1 MCECEVCR
9 RKKNRDPLNRDCE
22 PKKRAPKLKKED
34 CEPKKEDCEPKKED
48 CEPKKEDCEPKK
60 EDCEPKKEDCE
71 PKKEDC
77 ESKKEDCESLNC
89 YSFSKNTNFLE
100 EAIQTDKID
109 QISEEYIEIVDSADV
124 QVTTT
129 DTKAALSIQAALQA
143 AIVVVVSIS
152 IADSEKADKI
162 TQELFQKSAIKQI
175 NRQKTFIKNSRN
187 VTVTTTDTDIAVNI
201 QILLQILLAL
211 LVKLNI
217 L

>member
-9 RKKNRDPLNRDCE
+9 RKKNRDPLNREFE
-22 PKKRAPKLKKED
+22 PKKRVPEPKEED

-48 CEPKKEDCEPKK
+48 Y
-60 EDCEPKKEDCE
+60 
-71 PKKEDC
+71 
-77 ESKKEDCESLNC
+77 ESLNY
-89 YSFSKNTNFLE
+89 YSFSKNANFLE
-100 EAIQTDKID
+100 EAIQTDEID

-162 TQELFQKSAIKQI
+162 TQELFQKSSIKQI

>member
-9 RKKNRDPLNRDCE
+9 RKKNRDPLNREFE
-22 PKKRAPKLKKED
+22 PKKRVH
-34 CEPKKEDCEPKKED
+34 
-48 CEPKKEDCEPKK
+48 EPKK

-77 ESKKEDCESLNC
+77 ESLND
-89 YSFSKNTNFLE
+89 YSFSKNVNFLE
-100 EAIQTDKID
+100 AAIQTDEID

>member
-1 MCECEVCR
+1 MCDCEVCR
-9 RKKNRDPLNRDCE
+9 RKKNRDPLNRDSERKKVDSE
-22 PKKRAPKLKKED
+22 PIKKD
-34 CEPKKEDCEPKKED
+34 CEPKKQVSEPINQD
-48 CEPKKEDCEPKK
+48 S
-60 EDCEPKKEDCE
+60 
-71 PKKEDC
+71 
-77 ESKKEDCESLNC
+77 ESVNS
-89 YSFSKNTNFLE
+89 YSYSKNANFLE
-100 EAIQTDKID
+100 EAIQTDEIN
-109 QISEEYIEIVDSADV
+109 QVSEEYIEIVDSADV

-162 TQELFQKSAIKQI
+162 TQELFQKSSIKQI

>member
-9 RKKNRDPLNRDCE
+9 RKKNRDPLNREFE
-22 PKKRAPKLKKED
+22 PKKRVP
-34 CEPKKEDCEPKKED
+34 EPKE
-48 CEPKKEDCEPKK
+48 
-60 EDCEPKKEDCE
+60 EDCE

-77 ESKKEDCESLNC
+77 ESLNSN
-89 YSFSKNTNFLE
+89 SFSKNANFLE
-100 EAIQTDKID
+100 EAIQTDEID

-124 QVTTT
+124 QVITT

-162 TQELFQKSAIKQI
+162 TQELFQKSSIKQI

>member
-1 MCECEVCR
+1 MCDCEVCR
-9 RKKNRDPLNRDCE
+9 RKKNRDPLNRDSERKKVDSERKKVDSE
-22 PKKRAPKLKKED
+22 PIKKD
-34 CEPKKEDCEPKKED
+34 CEPKKQVSEPINQD
-48 CEPKKEDCEPKK
+48 S
-60 EDCEPKKEDCE
+60 
-71 PKKEDC
+71 
-77 ESKKEDCESLNC
+77 ESVNS
-89 YSFSKNTNFLE
+89 YSYSKNANFLE
-100 EAIQTDKID
+100 EAIQTDEID
-109 QISEEYIEIVDSADV
+109 QVSEEYIEIVDSADV

-162 TQELFQKSAIKQI
+162 TQELFQKSSIKQI

>member
-1 MCECEVCR
+1 
-9 RKKNRDPLNRDCE
+9 
-22 PKKRAPKLKKED
+22 
-34 CEPKKEDCEPKKED
+34 
-48 CEPKKEDCEPKK
+48 
-60 EDCEPKKEDCE
+60 
-71 PKKEDC
+71 
-77 ESKKEDCESLNC
+77 
-89 YSFSKNTNFLE
+89 
-100 EAIQTDKID
+100 
-109 QISEEYIEIVDSADV
+109 
-124 QVTTT
+124 TT

-162 TQELFQKSAIKQI
+162 TQELFQKSSIKQI

>member
-9 RKKNRDPLNRDCE
+9 RKKNRDPLNREFE
-22 PKKRAPKLKKED
+22 PKKRVH
-34 CEPKKEDCEPKKED
+34 EPKKEDCEPKKED

-60 EDCEPKKEDCE
+60 EDCEPKKEDC
-71 PKKEDC
+71 K
-77 ESKKEDCESLNC
+77 SLNY
-89 YSFSKNTNFLE
+89 YSFSKNANFLE
-100 EAIQTDKID
+100 EAIQTDEID

>member
-9 RKKNRDPLNRDCE
+9 RKKNRDPLNREFE
-22 PKKRAPKLKKED
+22 PKKRVHEPKKEDCELKKED
-34 CEPKKEDCEPKKED
+34 CEPKKEDCE
-48 CEPKKEDCEPKK
+48 
-60 EDCEPKKEDCE
+60 
-71 PKKEDC
+71 
-77 ESKKEDCESLNC
+77 SLND
-89 YSFSKNTNFLE
+89 YSFSKNANFLE
-100 EAIQTDKID
+100 EAIQTDEID

>member
-9 RKKNRDPLNRDCE
+9 RKKNRDPLNREFEPKKRVPEPKEEDCE
-22 PKKRAPKLKKED
+22 PKKRVP
-34 CEPKKEDCEPKKED
+34 EPKEED

-77 ESKKEDCESLNC
+77 ESLNY
-89 YSFSKNTNFLE
+89 YSFSKNANFLE
-100 EAIQTDKID
+100 EAIQTDEID

-162 TQELFQKSAIKQI
+162 TQELFQKSSIKQI

>member
-9 RKKNRDPLNRDCE
+9 RKKNRDPLNREFE
-22 PKKRAPKLKKED
+22 PKKRVP
-34 CEPKKEDCEPKKED
+34 EPKKEDCEPKKED

-60 EDCEPKKEDCE
+60 EVCELKKEDCD
-71 PKKEDC
+71 P
-77 ESKKEDCESLNC
+77 KKEDCESLND
-89 YSFSKNTNFLE
+89 YSFSKNANFLE
-100 EAIQTDKID
+100 EAIQTDEID
-109 QISEEYIEIVDSADV
+109 QVSEEYIEIVDSADV

>member
-1 MCECEVCR
+1 MCDCEVCR
-9 RKKNRDPLNRDCE
+9 RKKKRDPLNRGSE
-22 PKKRAPKLKKED
+22 PKKQD
-34 CEPKKEDCEPKKED
+34 S
-48 CEPKKEDCEPKK
+48 
-60 EDCEPKKEDCE
+60 
-71 PKKEDC
+71 
-77 ESKKEDCESLNC
+77 ESVNS
-89 YSFSKNTNFLE
+89 YSFSKNANFLE
-100 EAIQTDKID
+100 EAIQTDEID
-109 QISEEYIEIVDSADV
+109 QVSEEYIEIVDSADV

-162 TQELFQKSAIKQI
+162 TQELFQKSSIKQI

-201 QILLQILLAL
+201 QIILQILLAL

>member
-1 MCECEVCR
+1 MCDCEVCR
-9 RKKNRDPLNRDCE
+9 RKKNRNPLNRDSERKKVDSEPIKKDCE
-22 PKKRAPKLKKED
+22 PKKQVS
-34 CEPKKEDCEPKKED
+34 EPINQDS
-48 CEPKKEDCEPKK
+48 
-60 EDCEPKKEDCE
+60 
-71 PKKEDC
+71 
-77 ESKKEDCESLNC
+77 ESVNS
-89 YSFSKNTNFLE
+89 YSYSKNANFLE
-100 EAIQTDKID
+100 EAIQTDEID
-109 QISEEYIEIVDSADV
+109 QVSEEYIEIVDSADV

-162 TQELFQKSAIKQI
+162 TQELFQKSSIKQI

>member
-1 MCECEVCR
+1 MLIFKIKRGDFMCECKVCK
-9 RKKNRDPLNRDCE
+9 RKKNRDPLNREFE
-22 PKKRAPKLKKED
+22 PKKRVP
-34 CEPKKEDCEPKKED
+34 EPKKEDCEPKKED
-48 CEPKKEDCEPKK
+48 CEP
-60 EDCEPKKEDCE
+60 
-71 PKKEDC
+71 
-77 ESKKEDCESLNC
+77 LNS
-89 YSFSKNTNFLE
+89 YSFSKNSNFIE
-100 EAIQTDKID
+100 EAIQTDEID
-109 QISEEYIEIVDSADV
+109 QVSEEYIEIVDSADV

-162 TQELFQKSAIKQI
+162 TQELFQKSSIKQI

>member
-9 RKKNRDPLNRDCE
+9 RKKNRDPLNREFE
-22 PKKRAPKLKKED
+22 PKKRVP
-34 CEPKKEDCEPKKED
+34 EPKKEDCEPE
-48 CEPKKEDCEPKK
+48 
-60 EDCEPKKEDCE
+60 
-71 PKKEDC
+71 
-77 ESKKEDCESLNC
+77 KEDCESLNY

>member
-1 MCECEVCR
+1 MCDCEVCR
-9 RKKNRDPLNRDCE
+9 RKKNRDPLNREFEPKKRVPEPIKQDCE
-22 PKKRAPKLKKED
+22 PKKGDSEPIKQD
-34 CEPKKEDCEPKKED
+34 CEPKKGDS
-48 CEPKKEDCEPKK
+48 
-60 EDCEPKKEDCE
+60 
-71 PKKEDC
+71 
-77 ESKKEDCESLNC
+77 ESIKQDSETLNS
-89 YSFSKNTNFLE
+89 YSFSKNSNFLE
-100 EAIQTDKID
+100 EAIQTDEID
-109 QISEEYIEIVDSADV
+109 QVSEEYIEIVDSADV

-162 TQELFQKSAIKQI
+162 TQELFQKSSIKQI

-187 VTVTTTDTDIAVNI
+187 VTVTTTDTDIAVNVK
-201 QILLQILLAL
+201 ILLQILLAL

>member
-9 RKKNRDPLNRDCE
+9 RKKNRDPLNREFE
-22 PKKRAPKLKKED
+22 PKKRVP
-34 CEPKKEDCEPKKED
+34 EPKKEDCEPKKED
-48 CEPKKEDCEPKK
+48 S
-60 EDCEPKKEDCE
+60 
-71 PKKEDC
+71 
-77 ESKKEDCESLNC
+77 ESIKQDSETLNS
-89 YSFSKNTNFLE
+89 YSFSKNSNFLE
-100 EAIQTDKID
+100 EAIQADEID
-109 QISEEYIEIVDSADV
+109 QVSEEYIEIVDSADV

-152 IADSEKADKI
+152 IADSEKADRVA
-162 TQELFQKSAIKQI
+162 QELFQKSSVKQVNKQETVI
-175 NRQKTFIKNSRN
+175 RNSRN
-187 VTVTTTDTDIAVNI
+187 VTVTTTDTDIAVNV

>member
-9 RKKNRDPLNRDCE
+9 RKKNRDPLNREFE
-22 PKKRAPKLKKED
+22 PKKRVP
-34 CEPKKEDCEPKKED
+34 EPKKEDCEPKKED
-48 CEPKKEDCEPKK
+48 CEPKKEDCEP
-60 EDCEPKKEDCE
+60 
-71 PKKEDC
+71 
-77 ESKKEDCESLNC
+77 LNS
-89 YSFSKNTNFLE
+89 YSYSKNANFLE
-100 EAIQTDKID
+100 EAIQTDEID
-109 QISEEYIEIVDSADV
+109 QVSEEYIEIVDSADV

-162 TQELFQKSAIKQI
+162 TQELFQKSSIKQI
-175 NRQKTFIKNSRN
+175 NRQKTFIKNSKN

>member
-9 RKKNRDPLNRDCE
+9 RKKNRDPLNREFE
-22 PKKRAPKLKKED
+22 PKKRVPELKKED

-60 EDCEPKKEDCE
+60 EDCEP
-71 PKKEDC
+71 
-77 ESKKEDCESLNC
+77 LNS
-89 YSFSKNTNFLE
+89 YSFSKNANFLE
-100 EAIQTDKID
+100 EAIQAGEID
-109 QISEEYIEIVDSADV
+109 QVSEEYIEIVDSADV

-162 TQELFQKSAIKQI
+162 TQELFQKSSIKQI

-211 LVKLNI
+211 LIKLNI

>member
-9 RKKNRDPLNRDCE
+9 RKKNRDPLNREFE
-22 PKKRAPKLKKED
+22 PKKRVP
-34 CEPKKEDCEPKKED
+34 
-48 CEPKKEDCEPKK
+48 EPKKEDCEPKK

-77 ESKKEDCESLNC
+77 ESLND
-89 YSFSKNTNFLE
+89 YSFSKNANFLE
-100 EAIQTDKID
+100 EAIQTDEID

>member
-48 CEPKKEDCEPKK
+48 CE
-60 EDCEPKKEDCE
+60 
-71 PKKEDC
+71 
-77 ESKKEDCESLNC
+77 SLNY

-109 QISEEYIEIVDSADV
+109 QISEESITIVDSADV
-124 QVTTT
+124 EVTTT

-143 AIVVVVSIS
+143 AIVVIISIS
-152 IADSEKADKI
+152 IADSEKADRVA
-162 TQELFQKSAIKQI
+162 QELFQKSSIKQI
-175 NRQKTFIKNSRN
+175 NKQETVIRNSRN
-187 VTVTTTDTDIAVNI
+187 VTVTTTDTDIAVNV

>member
-1 MCECEVCR
+1 M
-9 RKKNRDPLNRDCE
+9 KQDCE
-22 PKKRAPKLKKED
+22 PKKGD
-34 CEPKKEDCEPKKED
+34 S
-48 CEPKKEDCEPKK
+48 
-60 EDCEPKKEDCE
+60 
-71 PKKEDC
+71 
-77 ESKKEDCESLNC
+77 ESIKQDSEILNP
-89 YSFSKNTNFLE
+89 YSFSENSNFLE
-100 EAIQTDKID
+100 EAIQADEID
-109 QISEEYIEIVDSADV
+109 QVSEEYIEIVDSADV

-162 TQELFQKSAIKQI
+162 TQELFQKSSIKQI

-187 VTVTTTDTDIAVNI
+187 VTVTTTDTDIAVNV

>member
-71 PKKEDC
+71 
-77 ESKKEDCESLNC
+77 SLNY

-109 QISEEYIEIVDSADV
+109 QISEKYIEIVDSADV

>member
-9 RKKNRDPLNRDCE
+9 RKKNRDPLNREFE
-22 PKKRAPKLKKED
+22 PKKRVP
-34 CEPKKEDCEPKKED
+34 EPKKED

-77 ESKKEDCESLNC
+77 ESLKY

>member
-1 MCECEVCR
+1 MCDCEVCR
-9 RKKNRDPLNRDCE
+9 RKKKRDPLNRGSE
-22 PKKRAPKLKKED
+22 PKKQD
-34 CEPKKEDCEPKKED
+34 S
-48 CEPKKEDCEPKK
+48 
-60 EDCEPKKEDCE
+60 
-71 PKKEDC
+71 
-77 ESKKEDCESLNC
+77 ESVNS
-89 YSFSKNTNFLE
+89 YSFSKNANFLE
-100 EAIQTDKID
+100 EAIQTDEID
-109 QISEEYIEIVDSADV
+109 QVSEEYIEIVDSADV

-162 TQELFQKSAIKQI
+162 TQELFQKSSIKQI
-175 NRQKTFIKNSRN
+175 NRQKTVIRNSRN
-187 VTVTTTDTDIAVNI
+187 VTVTTTDTDIAVNV

>member
-9 RKKNRDPLNRDCE
+9 RKKNRDPLNREFE
-22 PKKRAPKLKKED
+22 PKKRVP
-34 CEPKKEDCEPKKED
+34 EPKKEDCEPKKED

-77 ESKKEDCESLNC
+77 ESSNY
-89 YSFSKNTNFLE
+89 YSFSKNANFLE
-100 EAIQTDKID
+100 EAIQTDEID

>member
-9 RKKNRDPLNRDCE
+9 RKKNRDPLNRDSE
-22 PKKRAPKLKKED
+22 PKKRDSEPKNQD
-34 CEPKKEDCEPKKED
+34 SEPKKRDSEPKNQDFEPKKRDSEPENQD
-48 CEPKKEDCEPKK
+48 FEPKKRDSEPENQDFEPKNQDS
-60 EDCEPKKEDCE
+60 ET
-71 PKKEDC
+71 
-77 ESKKEDCESLNC
+77 LNS
-89 YSFSKNTNFLE
+89 YSFIKNANFLE
-100 EAIQTDKID
+100 EAIQKDEID
-109 QISEEYIEIVDSADV
+109 QVSEEYIEIIDSADV

-162 TQELFQKSAIKQI
+162 TQELFQKSSIKQI
-175 NRQKTFIKNSRN
+175 NRQKLLIKNSRN
-187 VTVTTTDTDIAVNI
+187 VSVTTTDTDIAVNI
-201 QILLQILLAL
+201 QILLQVLLAL

>member
-9 RKKNRDPLNRDCE
+9 RKKNRDPLNREFE
-22 PKKRAPKLKKED
+22 PKKRV
-34 CEPKKEDCEPKKED
+34 
-48 CEPKKEDCEPKK
+48 
-60 EDCEPKKEDCE
+60 CE

-77 ESKKEDCESLNC
+77 ESLND
-89 YSFSKNTNFLE
+89 YSFSKNANFLE
-100 EAIQTDKID
+100 AAIQTDEID

>member
-1 MCECEVCR
+1 MCDCEVCR
-9 RKKNRDPLNRDCE
+9 RKKKRDPLNRGSE
-22 PKKRAPKLKKED
+22 PKKQD
-34 CEPKKEDCEPKKED
+34 S
-48 CEPKKEDCEPKK
+48 
-60 EDCEPKKEDCE
+60 
-71 PKKEDC
+71 
-77 ESKKEDCESLNC
+77 ESVNS
-89 YSFSKNTNFLE
+89 YSFSKNANFLE
-100 EAIQTDKID
+100 EAIQTDEID
-109 QISEEYIEIVDSADV
+109 QVSEEYIEIVDSADV
-124 QVTTT
+124 QVTIT

-162 TQELFQKSAIKQI
+162 TQELFQKSSIKQI

>member
-1 MCECEVCR
+1 MCDCEVCR
-9 RKKNRDPLNRDCE
+9 RKRNRDPLNRDSERKKVDSE
-22 PKKRAPKLKKED
+22 PIKKD
-34 CEPKKEDCEPKKED
+34 CEPKKQVSEPINQD
-48 CEPKKEDCEPKK
+48 S
-60 EDCEPKKEDCE
+60 
-71 PKKEDC
+71 
-77 ESKKEDCESLNC
+77 ESVNS
-89 YSFSKNTNFLE
+89 YSYSKNANFLE
-100 EAIQTDKID
+100 EAIQTDEID
-109 QISEEYIEIVDSADV
+109 QVSEEYIEIVDSADV

-162 TQELFQKSAIKQI
+162 TQELFQKSSIKQI

>member
-71 PKKEDC
+71 
-77 ESKKEDCESLNC
+77 SKKEDCESLNY

-100 EAIQTDKID
+100 EVIQTDKID

>member
-71 PKKEDC
+71 
-77 ESKKEDCESLNC
+77 SLSY

>member
-9 RKKNRDPLNRDCE
+9 RKKNRDPLNREFE
-22 PKKRAPKLKKED
+22 PKKRVP
-34 CEPKKEDCEPKKED
+34 EPKKEDCEQ
-48 CEPKKEDCEPKK
+48 
-60 EDCEPKKEDCE
+60 
-71 PKKEDC
+71 
-77 ESKKEDCESLNC
+77 KKEDCESLNY
-89 YSFSKNTNFLE
+89 YSFSKNANFLE
-100 EAIQTDKID
+100 EAIQTDEID

>member
-1 MCECEVCR
+1 MCDCEVCR
-9 RKKNRDPLNRDCE
+9 RKKKRDPLNRGSE
-22 PKKRAPKLKKED
+22 PKKQD
-34 CEPKKEDCEPKKED
+34 S
-48 CEPKKEDCEPKK
+48 
-60 EDCEPKKEDCE
+60 
-71 PKKEDC
+71 
-77 ESKKEDCESLNC
+77 ESVNS
-89 YSFSKNTNFLE
+89 YSFSKNANFLE
-100 EAIQTDKID
+100 EAIQTDEID
-109 QISEEYIEIVDSADV
+109 QVSEEYIEIVDSADV

-162 TQELFQKSAIKQI
+162 TQELFQKSSIKQI

-211 LVKLNI
+211 LVKLN
-217 L
+217 

>member
-9 RKKNRDPLNRDCE
+9 RKKNRDPLNRDSE
-22 PKKRAPKLKKED
+22 PKNQD
-34 CEPKKEDCEPKKED
+34 FEPKNQDFEAKNRDFEPKNQD
-48 CEPKKEDCEPKK
+48 SEP
-60 EDCEPKKEDCE
+60 
-71 PKKEDC
+71 
-77 ESKKEDCESLNC
+77 LN
-89 YSFSKNTNFLE
+89 SHPFIKNANFLE
-100 EAIQTDKID
+100 EAIQTDEID
-109 QISEEYIEIVDSADV
+109 QVSEEYIEIIDSADV

-162 TQELFQKSAIKQI
+162 TQELFQKSSIKQI
-175 NRQKTFIKNSRN
+175 NRQKLLIKNSRN
-187 VTVTTTDTDIAVNI
+187 VSVTTTDTDIAVNI
-201 QILLQILLAL
+201 QILLQVLLAL

>member
-1 MCECEVCR
+1 MCDCEVCR
-9 RKKNRDPLNRDCE
+9 RKKKRDPLNRGSE
-22 PKKRAPKLKKED
+22 PKKQD
-34 CEPKKEDCEPKKED
+34 S
-48 CEPKKEDCEPKK
+48 
-60 EDCEPKKEDCE
+60 
-71 PKKEDC
+71 
-77 ESKKEDCESLNC
+77 ESVNF
-89 YSFSKNTNFLE
+89 YSFSKNANFLE
-100 EAIQTDKID
+100 EAIQTDEID
-109 QISEEYIEIVDSADV
+109 QVSEEYIEIVDSADV

-129 DTKAALSIQAALQA
+129 DTKAALSIQAALQE

-162 TQELFQKSAIKQI
+162 TQELFQKSSIKQI